1 MRAQSLKWSGAA
13 GWQGLQP
20 ARAGSASLILYV
32 AGREALEGGE
42 RHRELVAAHPGAIV
56 AGCSTGGQIDD
67 ADVVDDG
74 VQALRLDFDATV
86 VRLACE
92 RLHGEGESRVCGWRL
107 GTALAAPDLAGVLL
121 IAEGLDVHAGE
132 LVSGLRD
139 AVGAQ
144 VPIVGG
150 LAGDGPHFRRTLVG
164 AGEMPPQPGLV
175 VAIGFLGSAV
185 RFSHGCSA
193 GWDAF
198 GPLRSITAS
207 EGRILRELDAEPALD
222 LYERYLGPEAAGLP
236 GTGLL
241 YPLRIWNA
249 EEPEHDVLRTLLGV
263 DRETRSLIFAADL
276 PVGWRAQL
284 MRGRFGGLADGAAI
298 AAAGAGRHGAARQ
311 ARGDSAAFIVSCVG
325 RRLMMG
331 QRVEEEVLA
340 ARECLP
346 PSMRVLGFYSYG
358 EIAPHP
364 TTGRSE
370 LHNQTMTVLT
380 LAEAAG

>member
-1 MRAQSLKWSGAA
+1 MRAATLRWSPAEGWHGVVPAAAA
-13 GWQGLQP
+13 GPCLV
-20 ARAGSASLILYV
+20 LYV
-32 AGREALEGGE
+32 AGREALESGE
-42 RHRELVAAHPGAIV
+42 RHRELRAAFPGAIV
-56 AGCSTGGQIDD
+56 AGCSTGGQIDES
-67 ADVVDDG
+67 DVVDEG
-74 VQALRLDFDATV
+74 VQALKLDFAASRL
-86 VRLACE
+86 RLATE
-92 RLHGEGESRVCGWRL
+92 RLAGEGASRDCGRRL
-107 GTALAAPDLAGVLL
+107 GAALAAPDLAGVLL
-121 IAEGLDVHAGE
+121 ISEGLAVNAGD
-132 LVSGLRD
+132 LVAGLQE
-139 AVGAQ
+139 AIGAG

-164 AGEMPPQPGLV
+164 AGEEAPTPGLV
-175 VAIGFLGSAV
+175 AAIGFVGSAV
-185 RFSHGCSA
+185 RFGHGCAS

-207 EGRILRELDAEPALD
+207 EGRVLRELDGEPALD

-241 YPLRIWNA
+241 YPLRIWDA
-249 EEPEHDVLRTLLGV
+249 GEPRHDVLRTLLGV
-263 DRETRSLIFAADL
+263 DREARTLIFAADL

-284 MRGRFGGLADGAAI
+284 MRGRFGGLAEGAAE
-298 AAAGAGRHGAARQ
+298 AAAGAGGGSAA
-311 ARGDSAAFIVSCVG
+311 AGDSAAFIVSCVG

-346 PSMRVLGFYSYG
+346 ASMRVLGFYSYG

-364 TTGRSE
+364 MTGRSE

-380 LAEAAG
+380 LTETAA